1 MPYASALPP
10 FLLASL
16 MMSPVAIESL
26 PAKCR
31 KEVEQFLDQH
41 PLSPAG
47 RLRPRMGLNGTT
59 WYALLG
65 RNLQEGKVGFGATPV
80 TALQA
85 FNRSFGRT
93 VTSEQAPAE
102 GV

>member
-1 MPYASALPP
+1 MKYANPFPP
-10 FLLASL
+10 ILVASL

-26 PAKCR
+26 PGKCR
-31 KEVEQFLDQH
+31 KEVEQFLDKN

-65 RNLQEGKVGFGATPV
+65 RNLQEGKVGFGPTPV

-85 FNRSFGRT
+85 FNRNFGRT
-93 VTSEQAPAE
+93 VSNEEATAE